1 MEKIHSKFVEEYNRT
16 LAEVDIQSF
25 EQPKSPVSIRV
36 PPRYVFIA
44 DHFAARIGET
54 RSGFMESLI
63 CQALDE
69 LMDYFDNWKEL
80 NEKYDASKKTDPKEV
95 A

>member
-1 MEKIHSKFVEEYNRT
+1 MEKKHSKLVEEYDRT
-16 LAEVDIQSF
+16 LASVDL
-25 EQPKSPVSIRV
+25 ELLEEPKSPVSIRV
-36 PPRYVFIA
+36 HPRYVFIA

-63 CQALDE
+63 CGALDE
-69 LMDYFDNWKEL
+69 LMDYYGNWQEL
-80 NEKYDASKKTDPKEV
+80 NDGFAATKKTSPKED